1 MLELTKK
8 ELNYLIMMIEKNLKK
23 DVSFDNDEFTVMIHK
38 LYSKLLIRES
48 EKEILINKKLKDK

>member
-23 DVSFDNDEFTVMIHK
+23 NKSIEDKDFAIMIHK
-38 LYSKLLIRES
+38 LYSKLIIRENEDFNVVS
-48 EKEILINKKLKDK
+48 

>member
-23 DVSFDNDEFTVMIHK
+23 NKSIEDKDFTIMIHK
-38 LYSKLLIRES
+38 LYSKLIIRENEDFNVVS
-48 EKEILINKKLKDK
+48 

>member
-48 EKEILINKKLKDK
+48 EKEIFNK